1 MSAPSSQTVIFLHI
15 PKTAGTTLSEIF
27 KANYHPAEI
36 YNREFS
42 GDDGASAFINLSVE
56 RRAAI
61 RLLWGHF
68 PFGLHQYL
76 PGPFTYFTFLRD
88 PVERVISHYYY
99 LLSHPEMFT
108 IPEIIREK
116 NLTLHEVLERDL
128 IVDIKNMYTRLLA
141 GLPYLF
147 PADGYTEEHGQTASQ
162 NLQNYFSV
170 VGLVEK
176 FDESL
181 LLLKK
186 AYGWDHIYYVPDNVN
201 RQRPGRETIPP
212 ETIALIEQQ
221 NDMDMRLY
229 RLGQELF
236 AAQVARYGASFAQDV
251 RQFQMRSRMWGA
263 PKIKLKRRAHQSP
276 TYLAIRKRLGQMVG
290 EKIDAPS
297 PDE

>member
-1 MSAPSSQTVIFLHI
+1 MITPSPQTVIFLHI
-15 PKTAGTTLSEIF
+15 PKTAGTTLYEIF

-42 GDDGASAFINLSVE
+42 GDDGASPLINLSME

-99 LLSHPEMFT
+99 LLNHPKMFW
-108 IPEIIREK
+108 IPEEIREK
-116 NLTLHEVLERDL
+116 NLTLYEILEREM
-128 IVDIKNMYTRLLA
+128 IMDIKNMYTRLLA

-147 PADGYTEEHGQTASQ
+147 PADGYTEQHLETAKY

-170 VGLVEK
+170 VGLVER

-186 AYGWDHIYYVPDNVN
+186 TYGWRNIYYVQDNVN

-221 NDMDMRLY
+221 NNLDMELY
-229 RLGQELF
+229 RFGQELF
-236 AAQVARYGASFAQDV
+236 ANQVARHGASFSQEV
-251 RQFQMRSRMWGA
+251 RRFQLRNKMWGA

-276 TYLAIRKRLGQMVG
+276 TYLSVRIRLGRFLG
-290 EKIDAPS
+290 E
-297 PDE
+297 

>member
-1 MSAPSSQTVIFLHI
+1 MTAPPPQTVIFLHI
-15 PKTAGTTLSEIF
+15 PKTAGTTLHEIF
-27 KANYHPAEI
+27 KANYHPAKI

-42 GDDGASAFINLSVE
+42 GDDGASAFINLPVE

-99 LLSHPEMFT
+99 LLSHPEMFW
-108 IPEIIREK
+108 IPEEIREK
-116 NLTLHEVLERDL
+116 NLTLHEVLEREM

-147 PADGYTEEHGQTASQ
+147 PADGYTEQHLQMARQ
-162 NLQNYFSV
+162 NLQDHFSV
-170 VGLVEK
+170 VGLVER
-176 FDESL
+176 FDETL
-181 LLLKK
+181 LLLQK
-186 AYGWDHIYYVPDNVN
+186 AYGWQNIYYVQDNVN
-201 RQRPGRETIPP
+201 RQRPDREMIPP

-221 NDMDMRLY
+221 NALDMQLY
-229 RLGQELF
+229 QFGQELF
-236 AAQVARYGASFAQDV
+236 ANQVVQQGASFSQEV
-251 RQFQMRSRMWGA
+251 RRFQLRNKMWGA

-276 TYLAIRKRLGQMVG
+276 SYLAIRKRLGQMVG
-290 EKIDAPS
+290 EKIDVPL
-297 PDE
+297 PGE